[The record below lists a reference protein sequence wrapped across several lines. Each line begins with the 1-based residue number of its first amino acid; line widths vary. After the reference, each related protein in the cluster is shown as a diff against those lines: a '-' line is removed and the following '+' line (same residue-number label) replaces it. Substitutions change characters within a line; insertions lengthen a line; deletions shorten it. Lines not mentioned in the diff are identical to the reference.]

1 MIKKNICEFVKV
13 PKVFRKEMRVLSRE
27 EQKNLI
33 TASRNHRLGIV
44 VILDTPKTEN
54 SFRIIPLI
62 DEMITELKAH
72 KKIQN
77 KEKHDS
83 GSAYSNKNIYI
94 LFLSYLS

>member
-13 PKVFRKEMRVLSRE
+13 PKVFRKQMRVLSRE

-62 DEMITELKAH
+62 DEMITELK
-72 KKIQN
+72 
-77 KEKHDS
+77 EKHDS